1 VKKHEEMA
9 ARWLTAMSRVDYSER
24 EDFLHSESDRL
35 AVKATKKE
43 LAYFRVI
50 LRAATCDPAM
60 PVRDL
65 AVGLMMDFGK
75 RGDQFCVIARC
86 SDPEWMVRA
95 TAASTIGNAF
105 PKYAKKH
112 VIPMLRDVDPIV
124 RRYAAVALWDAIGKE
139 CEEVIRE
146 ELATD
151 PVDLAR
157 IGLVG
162 VLLRCGDLTFLPE
175 MEGYAAS
182 PHRWL
187 SGLAQETLKEIK
199 DAEVKQ

>member
-1 VKKHEEMA
+1 
-9 ARWLTAMSRVDYSER
+9 MSKRDYSER
-24 EDFLHSESDRL
+24 EYFLDSESDRL
-35 AVKATKKE
+35 AVKATE
-43 LAYFRVI
+43 LELSYFRVI

-105 PKYAKKH
+105 PKNAKKH

-124 RRYAAVALWDAIGKE
+124 RRYAAVSLWDALGKE
-139 CEEVIRE
+139 CEQVIRE
-146 ELATD
+146 ELATE

-157 IGLVG
+157 VGLVG
-162 VLLRCGDLTFLPE
+162 VLLRCGDLTCLPE
-175 MEGYAAS
+175 MESYAAS
-182 PHRWL
+182 PHGSL
-187 SGLAQETLKEIK
+187 SEPAKSCLEEWRGSGAGE
-199 DAEVKQ
+199 